1 MLGAVEVLSAGGGGG
16 GAGGGASWKVLRGGE
31 GAVLG
36 APRDRRSAAEL
47 VGTAIGWDSVGAAP
61 APPKAPPAPFPE
73 AAADCV
79 HGGVFYTLPV
89 VGGSGGEGASSA
101 SENGGRCECAPLFS
115 GRRCEKPPPGDA
127 GSAEALLAGVEWRM
141 PTGQP
146 LVLHRDAPR
155 HRGDEGGEGGEE
167 TRGSIFLTLD
177 LRAVLPE
184 APDGDAF
191 AAARAPGARARCA
204 VLGSG
209 TSAEGPAAFVEAQAL
224 DLVVRQ
230 LGAGGAVDGALA
242 ADVAA
247 VGPAWV
253 DAFLLAGGGSP
264 KGGTGGGGPQKLW
277 LFPEEDGYTRKHQ
290 ERWVEAMRRLAA
302 DNPPRTLLVASE
314 EFTRH
319 AVAVRARLVQNAA
332 GLGVGDLPPAP
343 KGALD
348 FKLLLFSLQGCARVH
363 VFGSPPFVAVA
374 GGGSM
379 GRASGAAGH
388 PPPDPATPAAA
399 LLAQVGT
406 GVVKA
411 ASGDLAAPP
420 PLDVYTMY
428 SPKYEPYFRNLQRT
442 FTAQGGA
449 GWALHGVEVADE
461 KFNLAKGTNKLRG
474 SSRRLRLLLAELK
487 RRLSSADPH
496 FCWMDTT
503 TLVADEL
510 LWRPYT
516 GKDLYLPPESRFGN
530 PTQAAN
536 MCFMCLRAN
545 ERTLSFFSRVL
556 QDVEEANEWE
566 QDRVNVRLAEGY
578 ASLEWDWIPTSVVDI
593 MAARHDDCTTWRSA
607 AVLKFISMATKK
619 EAYPAPRTNLGKL
632 YHSYMDLVL
641 GRREECPP
649 ELEDRA
655 EKKWAKLVKTR
666 KRAKS
671 KENPDERELVEAAQL
686 EEGRRTGEEGHRKRV
701 AREKRRHQR
710 EQRKE

>member
-1 MLGAVEVLSAGGGGG
+1 
-16 GAGGGASWKVLRGGE
+16 
-31 GAVLG
+31 
-36 APRDRRSAAEL
+36 
-47 VGTAIGWDSVGAAP
+47 
-61 APPKAPPAPFPE
+61 
-73 AAADCV
+73 
-79 HGGVFYTLPV
+79 
-89 VGGSGGEGASSA
+89 
-101 SENGGRCECAPLFS
+101 
-115 GRRCEKPPPGDA
+115 
-127 GSAEALLAGVEWRM
+127 M

-146 LVLHRDAPR
+146 LVLYQGAPR
-155 HRGDEGGEGGEE
+155 HRGGEGSEGGER
-167 TRGSIFLTLD
+167 TRGDVFLIPE
-177 LRAVLPE
+177 LRAVLPA

-191 AAARAPGARARCA
+191 TAARAPGARARCA
-204 VLGSG
+204 ALGSG
-209 TSAEGPAAFVEAQAL
+209 TTAEAPAAFVEAQAL

-230 LGAGGAVDGALA
+230 LGADGDINGALA

-253 DAFLLAGGGSP
+253 DAFLLAEGASP
-264 KGGTGGGGPQKLW
+264 KGGTGSGGPQKLW
-277 LFPEEDGYTRKHQ
+277 LFPGEDGYTRKQQ
-290 ERWVEAMRRLAA
+290 ERWAEAMQRLAA
-302 DNPPRTLLVASE
+302 ADPPRTLLVASE
-314 EFTRH
+314 QFTRH
-319 AVAVRARLVQNAA
+319 AVAVRARLAQNAA
-332 GLGVGDLPPAP
+332 DLGVRDLPPAP
-343 KGALD
+343 RGALD

-363 VFGSPPFVAVA
+363 VFGSSPFVAA
-374 GGGSM
+374 GGGVST
-379 GRASGAAGH
+379 GRASGAAWH

-399 LLAQVGT
+399 RLAQVAT
-406 GVVKA
+406 GVVRA

-428 SPKYEPYFRNLQRT
+428 SPKYEPYYRNLQRT
-442 FTAQGGA
+442 FAAQRGT

-487 RRLSSADPH
+487 RRLGSADPH

-510 LWRPYT
+510 LWRPYA

-578 ASLEWDWIPTSVVDI
+578 ASLKWDWIPTSVVDI

-619 EAYPAPRTNLGKL
+619 EAYPGPRSKLGEL
-632 YHSYMDLVL
+632 YHAYMDLVL

-655 EKKWAKLVKTR
+655 EKKWAKLAKTR
-666 KRAKS
+666 KRAES
-671 KENPDERELVEAAQL
+671 KRKPEERELVEAAQL
-686 EEGRRTGEEGHRKRV
+686 EEGRRTGEEGDRKRV

-710 EQRKE
+710 EQRKEQQEQRAKRQDEREKREKAKQEARQKRQAQREERDRERLKNGERRKAIKERKKVEAAAAKAGVEVVQGSTLQERPLNR